1 MLNFDNYK
9 DKFKPCRR
17 VEYDV
22 FVCKPPTGSAVLNPN
37 KNYKAMYLLNG
48 KSYISPREVVEVQK
62 TNPSLYNLIRG
73 SLIQRDSFVVSIA
86 GFYYI
91 IDYST
96 LVKDYVFINSSKITQ
111 SRLLS
116 KSYICEIQD
125 DDLVPVNISLNQAYK
140 KGIENP
146 EKNLVIPW
154 FKCKYVGTETKESAL
169 YIDKSL
175 ESDFRAYLPYET
187 KDFVLVMQNNDYST
201 RFITVDEFKYMFDLR
216 GWNKQLGSQ
225 EVINYPQPTPL
236 FELAN
241 SHRGIKTFAVLIE
254 SIIDAKY
261 KTSFSNQSGIINDLA
276 TEIISRNCLAI
287 EFTMQ
292 SCDTFFLAYKKDGY
306 YCLASGDKQVF
317 EDEYDSDIE
326 RYLNDVEKLHIRM
339 LHIKDFNSYVDLLI
353 AFLGLDN
360 ASIISNYRIPQL
372 TANELVTLVKY
383 TGAEYGNIN
392 NYLLGNK
399 CDNDFNAYIEAMFI
413 SDIIDRCQVVRDS
426 YHYRGINLDFE
437 TASKLKEGYIL
448 KHDNFA
454 STSLTSIASYEF
466 VMSASSSQR
475 GILLVFKNTT
485 HKHGAYIDNISAHR
499 NKEFEVLYNIG
510 SDFRLVKKLG
520 EYCELDCQYAE
531 IWLAEL
537 IEDKSRGIRKYKY
550 QSDMT
555 EKLIVT
561 IQASGLLRE
570 FYINN
575 ARDYNHWE
583 KTKAW
588 IELVRYNSEDIH
600 IDIRCD
606 NGVFDIEFMG
616 SIEATYSFSIKEK
629 GYNHLFSY
637 IYSMLAKAPNN
648 IKFNQS
654 ALGSFDDK
662 FMTDLI
668 ALLTANNFVII
679 AEKVNEF
686 AQLSPFDGEMWGD
699 FDIFSMM
706 QELSGVSK
714 AEPKS
719 APTKELRMNR
729 LVILTADGKPLDL
742 QLELSLSDDNK
753 EIICELTANL
763 GKKSSHKTFKTSIDK
778 RFSLFEEVYNAI
790 VRKFNIDPT
799 RRIRHIFS
807 IISGYYKEQLYFN
820 KTSNEYECGFDDK
833 LFNIVIAGNQLIVDY
848 NGNTIQ
854 VNYYDDI
861 YDTAAKIQTII

>member
-1 MLNFDNYK
+1 MNILDYAEQ
-9 DKFKPCRR
+9 FKPCRR
-17 VEYDV
+17 IEYEA
-22 FVCKPPTGSAVLNPN
+22 FVCKPPIGSAVLNPVT
-37 KNYKAMYLLNG
+37 NYKAIYLLNG
-48 KSYISPREVVEVQK
+48 KSYLSNREVAYIQQS
-62 TNPSLYNLIRG
+62 NLQLYNLLRG
-73 SLIQRDSFVVSIA
+73 SIISASSFVVNIA
-86 GFYYI
+86 GFNFI
-91 IDYST
+91 IDYNK
-96 LVKDYVFINSSKITQ
+96 LVKDYTFINSSRLTQ

-116 KSYICEIQD
+116 KSFICEEQD
-125 DDLVPVNISLNQAYK
+125 GFITPINITLNQAGK
-140 KGIENP
+140 LGIKDA
-146 EKNLVIPW
+146 EKYLVIPW
-154 FKCKYVGTETKESAL
+154 FKVKYSGALYEEEAL
-169 YIDKSL
+169 YIDKNL
-175 ESDFRAYLPYET
+175 KPKFMMYLPYENEDFCVVVENSDEYTAHFIPVSIFT
-187 KDFVLVMQNNDYST
+187 KVY
-201 RFITVDEFKYMFDLR
+201 DLR
-216 GWNKQLGSQ
+216 GWSKQLGNRSIV
-225 EVINYPQPTPL
+225 EYPQPTPL
-236 FELAN
+236 FELAS

-261 KTSFSNQSGIINDLA
+261 KTSFSSQSGIINDLA

-306 YCLASGDKQVF
+306 YCMASGDKQVF

-360 ASIISNYRIPQL
+360 ASIISNYRIPRL
-372 TANELVTLVKY
+372 TANELVTLAKY

-466 VMSASSSQR
+466 IMSASSHQR

-679 AEKVNEF
+679 AEKVNEHSM
-686 AQLSPFDGEMWGD
+686 LSPFDGSVDWGSD
-699 FDIFSMM
+699 FDLTSLLPNT
-706 QELSGVSK
+706 QETK
-714 AEPKS
+714 P
-719 APTKELRMNR
+719 APMKELRSNR
-729 LVILTADGKPLDL
+729 LVLLTADGKPLDL
-742 QLELSLSDDNK
+742 TIELSLTDNK
-753 EIICELTANL
+753 EIKCELIANL
-763 GKKSSHKTFKTSIDK
+763 GKKSSRKVFTISIEK
-778 RFSLFEEVYNAI
+778 RFELFELVYKSI
-790 VRKFNIDPT
+790 VTKFPIDPT
-799 RRIRHIFS
+799 RRIKRIFS
-807 IISGYYKEQLYFN
+807 IVSGYNESYLEFT
-820 KTSNEYECGFDDK
+820 KTIQGYQCAFDDK
-833 LFNIVIAGNQLIVDY
+833 IFNISIEGTQVIIEY
-848 NGNTIQ
+848 NGTTIQ
-854 VNYYDDI
+854 VNYYEDI
-861 YDTAAKIQTII
+861 YDIAAQIQTLI

>member
-17 VEYDV
+17 VEYDA
-22 FVCKPPTGSAVLNPN
+22 FTCKPPTGSAVLNPN

-91 IDYST
+91 IDYNT

-169 YIDKSL
+169 YIDKNL

-225 EVINYPQPTPL
+225 EVVDYPQPVQL
-236 FELAN
+236 FELTE

-261 KTSFSNQSGIINDLA
+261 KTSFSSQSGIINDLA

-306 YCLASGDKQVF
+306 YCMASGDKQVF
-317 EDEYDSDIE
+317 EDEYDSVIE

-360 ASIISNYRIPQL
+360 ASIISNYRIPRL
-372 TANELVTLVKY
+372 TANELVTLAKY

-475 GILLVFKNTT
+475 GILLVFKNTA

-679 AEKVNEF
+679 AEKVNEHTMF
-686 AQLSPFDGEMWGD
+686 SPFDGSSDWGD
-699 FDIFSMM
+699 CSDFDLTSLLPKP
-706 QELSGVSK
+706 QESK
-714 AEPKS
+714 P
-719 APTKELRMNR
+719 APMKELRSNR
-729 LVILTADGKPLDL
+729 LVLLTADGKPLDL
-742 QLELSLSDDNK
+742 TIELSLTDNK
-753 EIICELTANL
+753 EIKCELIANL
-763 GKKSSHKTFKTSIDK
+763 GKKSSRKVFTIPVEK
-778 RFSLFEEVYNAI
+778 RFELFELVYKSI
-790 VRKFNIDPT
+790 VTKFPIDPT
-799 RRIRHIFS
+799 RRIKRIFS
-807 IISGYYKEQLYFN
+807 IVSGYNESYLEFT
-820 KTSNEYECGFDDK
+820 KTIQGYQCAFEDK
-833 LFNIVIAGNQLIVDY
+833 IFNISIDGNQVIIEY
-848 NGNTIQ
+848 NGTTIQ
-854 VNYYDDI
+854 VNYYEDI
-861 YDTAAKIQTII
+861 YNIAAQIQTLI

>member
-1 MLNFDNYK
+1 MNILDYAEQ
-9 DKFKPCRR
+9 FKPCRR
-17 VEYDV
+17 IEYEA
-22 FVCKPPTGSAVLNPN
+22 FVCKPVINSVVLNPVQ
-37 KNYKAMYLLNG
+37 NYKAMYLLGG
-48 KSYISPREVVEVQK
+48 KTYLTPKEVVEVQK
-62 TNPSLYNLIRG
+62 TNSSLYNLIRG

-91 IDYST
+91 IDYNT
-96 LVKDYVFINSSKITQ
+96 LVNDYAFINSAKITQ

-116 KSYICEIQD
+116 KSFICEEQD
-125 DDLVPVNISLNQAYK
+125 GFLTPINITLNQAGK
-140 KGIENP
+140 LGIKDA
-146 EKNLVIPW
+146 EKCLVIPW
-154 FKCKYVGTETKESAL
+154 FKVKYSGVSKEEEVLIIDTTLKSQFKYILPYENEDFCVVVANSDESTAHFIPISLFKHLYNLKGFTKYVGERT
-169 YIDKSL
+169 
-175 ESDFRAYLPYET
+175 
-187 KDFVLVMQNNDYST
+187 N
-201 RFITVDEFKYMFDLR
+201 
-216 GWNKQLGSQ
+216 Q
-225 EVINYPQPTPL
+225 EVAQPSPL
-236 FELAN
+236 FELAS

-261 KTSFSNQSGIINDLA
+261 KTSFSSQSGIINDLA

-372 TANELVTLVKY
+372 TANELVTLAKY

-466 VMSASSSQR
+466 VMSASSHQR
-475 GILLVFKNTT
+475 GILLVFKNTA

-679 AEKVNEF
+679 AEKVNEHTMF
-686 AQLSPFDGEMWGD
+686 SPFDGSSDWGD
-699 FDIFSMM
+699 CSDFDLTSLLPKP
-706 QELSGVSK
+706 QESK
-714 AEPKS
+714 P
-719 APTKELRMNR
+719 APMKELRSNR
-729 LVILTADGKPLDL
+729 LVLLAADGKPLDL
-742 QLELSLSDDNK
+742 TIELSLTDNK
-753 EIICELTANL
+753 EIKCELIANL
-763 GKKSSHKTFKTSIDK
+763 GKKSSRKVFTIPVEK
-778 RFSLFEEVYNAI
+778 RFELFELVYKSI
-790 VRKFNIDPT
+790 VTKFPIDPT
-799 RRIRHIFS
+799 RRIKRVFS
-807 IISGYYKEQLYFN
+807 IVSGYNESYLEFT
-820 KTSNEYECGFDDK
+820 KTIQGYQCAFEDK
-833 LFNIVIAGNQLIVDY
+833 IFNISIEGTQIIIEY
-848 NGNTIQ
+848 NGTTIQ
-854 VNYYDDI
+854 VNYYEDI
-861 YDTAAKIQTII
+861 YNIAAQIQTLI

>member
-1 MLNFDNYK
+1 MLNFSNYK

-37 KNYKAMYLLNG
+37 NNYKAMYLLNG
-48 KSYISPREVVEVQK
+48 KSYISPREVSEIQR
-62 TNPSLYNLIRG
+62 NNSNLFNLIRG
-73 SLIQRDSFVVSIA
+73 SIIQQDSFVVSIA

-91 IDYST
+91 IDYNT
-96 LVKDYVFINSSKITQ
+96 LVKDYTFINSSKITQ

-146 EKNLVIPW
+146 EKNLVVPW

-169 YIDKSL
+169 YINKSL
-175 ESDFRAYLPYET
+175 ESDFKAYLPYET

-201 RFITVDEFKYMFDLR
+201 RFITVDEFKYMYDLR
-216 GWNKQLGSQ
+216 GWSKQLGNQ
-225 EVINYPQPTPL
+225 EIIDYPQPSPL

-261 KTSFSNQSGIINDLA
+261 KTSFSSQSGIINDLA

-372 TANELVTLVKY
+372 TANELVTLAKY

-426 YHYRGINLDFE
+426 YHYRGINLDLE

-475 GILLVFKNTT
+475 GILLVFNNTA

-583 KTKAW
+583 NTKAW
-588 IELVRYNSEDIH
+588 VELVRYNSEDVT

-679 AEKVNEF
+679 AEKVNEHTMF
-686 AQLSPFDGEMWGD
+686 SPFDGSSDWGD
-699 FDIFSMM
+699 CSDFDLTSLLPKP
-706 QELSGVSK
+706 QESK
-714 AEPKS
+714 P
-719 APTKELRMNR
+719 APMKELRSNR
-729 LVILTADGKPLDL
+729 LVLLTADGKPLDL
-742 QLELSLSDDNK
+742 TIELSLTDNK
-753 EIICELTANL
+753 EIKCELIANL
-763 GKKSSHKTFKTSIDK
+763 GKKSSRKVFTIPVEK
-778 RFSLFEEVYNAI
+778 RFELFELVYKSI
-790 VRKFNIDPT
+790 VTKFPIDPA
-799 RRIRHIFS
+799 RRLKHIFS
-807 IISGYYKEQLYFN
+807 LVSGYNQSYLEFT
-820 KTSNEYECGFDDK
+820 KTIQGYRCCFDDK
-833 LFNIVIAGNQLIVDY
+833 VFNISLDGNQIVIEY
-848 NGNTIQ
+848 NGTTIQ
-854 VNYYDDI
+854 VNYYEDI
-861 YDTAAKIQTII
+861 YDIAAQIQTLI